1 MKIQSLHARQILDS
15 RGNPTIEAEVTL
27 DNSII
32 GRAAVPSGAST
43 GTYEAV
49 ELRDQDPKL
58 YLGKSLYNAINNIHN
73 SIQPA
78 LIGLNVTEQRTIDE
92 LLCSL
97 DGTPNK
103 ARLGANAMLAVSLAC
118 ARAAALASNQKLYEY
133 LGHNQGTHLP
143 IPLMNV
149 LNGGA
154 HADNPLDFQEFMIVP
169 HGAASFSE
177 ALRMGVE
184 IFHTLKN
191 ILKGRGLNTNV
202 GDEGGFAPALSN
214 NRETLDLLL
223 EAITKAGYTP
233 GTHVSLALDVAA
245 NEFYQDETYK
255 LSGEKLN
262 LRSEDFIQYYE
273 NLCRNY
279 PIVSLEDPLA
289 EDDWHGWQNLTT
301 SLGKKFQIVGDDLF
315 VTNPERLQKGI
326 ETGCANAI
334 LIKLNQIGTL
344 TETLDVIE
352 LAKNNDYACVIS
364 HRSGETGDNFIAD
377 LAVATN
383 AGQIKTGSL
392 ARTDRVSK
400 YNQLLRIEEYLAQKA
415 VFVSPF

>member
-58 YLGKSLYNAINNIHN
+58 YLGKSVYNAINNIHN

-289 EDDWHGWQNLTT
+289 EDDWHGWQKLTT

>member
-58 YLGKSLYNAINNIHN
+58 YLGKSVYNAINNIHN